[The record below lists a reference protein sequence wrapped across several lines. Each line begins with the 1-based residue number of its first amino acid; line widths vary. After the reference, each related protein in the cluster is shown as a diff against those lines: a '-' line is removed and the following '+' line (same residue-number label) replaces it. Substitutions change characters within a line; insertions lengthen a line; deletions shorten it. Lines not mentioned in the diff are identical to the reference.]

1 VTDALDID
9 GLKRETFVVRVEH
22 YDVLGSTNDRAKQ
35 CAGTMPPSEMLPLLV
50 VADQQTEG
58 RGRGSNR
65 WWSGPGS
72 LTFSLLLD
80 GKSWGEAVASGPIV
94 SLAAAVAVAETV
106 VPLLPGRPVGIH
118 WPNDVYA
125 AGRKLAGILVEVVAS
140 RYFVVGIGLNVN
152 NSVRNAPDELRES
165 AAALVDLSRAT
176 HDRTALLAAVLRRLS
191 ELLADSPGSRDRVAR
206 LADVLCLQHGRT
218 LTVDYHDRVVRGV
231 CAGIAADG
239 ALLLDTAHGRE
250 RLTGGVVRVGPK
262 RSQA

>member
-1 VTDALDID
+1 MTDAIDID
-9 GLKRETFVVRVEH
+9 RLRRETFVARVEH
-22 YDVLGSTNDRAKQ
+22 YAVLGSTNDRAKQ
-35 CAGTMPPSEMLPLLV
+35 CASTMPPCETLPLLV
-50 VADQQTEG
+50 VADRQTEG

-65 WWSGPGS
+65 WWSAQGS
-72 LTFSLLLD
+72 LALSLLLD
-80 GKSWGEAVASGPIV
+80 GQSWGEADASGPIV

-125 AGRKLAGILVEVVAS
+125 AGRKLAGVLVEVLPG

-152 NSVRNAPDELRES
+152 NSVRNAPDELRDS
-165 AAALVDLSRAT
+165 ATALVDLTGAP
-176 HDRTALLAAVLRRLS
+176 HDRMALLVGILRRFS
-191 ELLADSPGSRDRVAR
+191 ELLADWPGSPDRVAR

-218 LTVDYHDRVVRGV
+218 LAVDYHDRVVRGV

-250 RLTGGVVRVGPK
+250 RLTGGVVRAGPK
-262 RSQA
+262 RS